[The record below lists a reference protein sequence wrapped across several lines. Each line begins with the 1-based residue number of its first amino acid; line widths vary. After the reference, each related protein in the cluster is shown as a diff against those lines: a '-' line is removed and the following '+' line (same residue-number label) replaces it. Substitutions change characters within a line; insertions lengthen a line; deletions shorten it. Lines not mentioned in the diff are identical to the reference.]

1 MGSLAS
7 RPSVPSSQPII
18 IQEVPVSTT
27 TTSTTETVSEEEQ
40 AIADAQTAS
49 EARRTSLLG
58 RDRSRFGTIL
68 TGFRGL
74 LGTTEN
80 APRRNTLLGE

>member
-7 RPSVPSSQPII
+7 RPSVPSVQPVI
-18 IQEVPVSTT
+18 IQQAPLPTT
-27 TTSTTETVSEEEQ
+27 TVTTSDTPNEENI
-40 AIADAQTAS
+40 AIADAENAS

-74 LGTTEN
+74 LGTADN

>member
-1 MGSLAS
+1 MGSLTS
-7 RPSVPSSQPII
+7 RPSVPNVQPVV
-18 IQEVPVSTT
+18 IQQVPATPSVQTN
-27 TTSTTETVSEEEQ
+27 TETPSAEDIQ
-40 AIADAQTAS
+40 IADAQNAS

>member
-7 RPSVPSSQPII
+7 RPSVPSPQPIV
-18 IQEVPVSTT
+18 IQQAPLPT
-27 TTSTTETVSEEEQ
+27 TTSAIETPSAEAQ
-40 AIADAQTAS
+40 AIADAENAS